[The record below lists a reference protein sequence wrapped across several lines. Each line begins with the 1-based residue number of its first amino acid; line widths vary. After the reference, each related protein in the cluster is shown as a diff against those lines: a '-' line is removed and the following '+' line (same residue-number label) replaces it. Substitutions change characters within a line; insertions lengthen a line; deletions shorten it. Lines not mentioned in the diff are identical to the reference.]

1 MPLFATALAFVLRSI
16 SVFLVVRV
24 LFALGLGITTFAGGL
39 ALVDAAEQELLN
51 SYSNLPQVVA
61 QLMSVLKVDYAIS
74 VIFAAYTFRF
84 TYGLAGRFGPRIPT
98 GDGAA

>member
-1 MPLFATALAFVLRSI
+1 MPLFATALAFVLRTV

-24 LFALGLGITTFAGGL
+24 LFALGLGITTFVGGL

-84 TYGLAGRFGPRIPT
+84 IYGLAGRFGPRIPT